1 MVEEIFIEGFKPR
14 IVSKE
19 EKEKSRYINA
29 DSNEIV
35 GSSFEKPSTVN
46 PYSGTNANID
56 DLFYKNKDNV
66 EAIKKYYFERF
77 GEVRITDNEKDQKTL
92 IHDFITHMRWSEV
105 NEVSAG
111 TLAWYVNNADKD
123 EVYNFRQIYDAYKEM
138 PNFYAQGTEDEKPLE
153 RLSRFTEGVFDYT
166 LGTIAS
172 PSGLASIATGG
183 TAKAGAMAAN
193 RAFIQTAIKNGVAK
207 VSSKAAK
214 GSLTRGIQKNI
225 LLPKKALLEGAK
237 RGALVDTV
245 GAAITNVG
253 MQSTR
258 IGIGAQEN
266 FSIGQMALYTA
277 LGGAPGAALGS
288 RAAGKSFKTT
298 RQTNK
303 LLASGAAKQ
312 GIGVLERTGR
322 GFSPDVQKTLDSK
335 DVEKISKEIVTN
347 FNSLNKQ
354 VKEPLDPKLVSEGQE
369 ALQDAG
375 KRLGLQEQELIDITL
390 SDELMTRIAGA
401 AKILLK
407 EGKGKKNIKG
417 VGINPNDRVTKQ
429 VYDLLDNDLIS
440 PELYRETLDMLG
452 VDLGTFAKIVL
463 AEGSDLG
470 RKLGRLSQIKD
481 RFIEVK
487 GDYGQ
492 RSAYEE
498 AMINLQKLH
507 DGSGFG
513 DYGYNNPM
521 AYRFNQYR
529 KGILVSQPGTAVRNV
544 ASVLGFQA
552 VPNMLVTTIN
562 RTLRA
567 ARGNARKDGFKAEVG
582 DIFID
587 SVLTGRNIFAQFS
600 GDQKLN
606 LYTAEILKNM
616 PKSHKRLFGN
626 LFGENGMGTS
636 SVGDVGTYK
645 LDQFVRAINVLNRG
659 QEHFFRTT
667 AFMSSV
673 ERQLADKGLSL
684 TNIAKTG
691 SLGKRIA
698 TKEGEKLISD
708 DVIQKGIDDALE
720 FTFANLQDS
729 DTMFGSFANLT
740 TEFINK
746 TPLTL
751 LVPFPRFMFAAMKY
765 QYDFSPLG
773 ALTSIGTKKGRARIA
788 AGDHTGL
795 ARNIVGSGML
805 TGAFMLKNSEY
816 SGGEWYELK
825 DPDTGRT
832 LDTRALFP
840 IPQYLFA
847 ADTIQRFFSG
857 RDKDTAK
864 FIQDAQTAI
873 TGTNFRSGQAGGE
886 FIGGFIEAVS
896 GGGEQKFIES
906 MVDTAGSLGSQY
918 LVFFR
923 PINDVLMQYGGLEPY
938 ALEQKGT
945 GLSAKG
951 GVFEGATAQAL
962 SAPAAQIAA
971 NLPFGVGQAL
981 YEYLF
986 NEEQKYNIDTTM
998 PVDERVKRY
1007 NPILK
1012 QLFGTTMYEKTVTGR
1027 VLSYY
1032 GLDYTDT
1039 KIYTGDAGFDR
1050 QANIIYQRLIDLTLT
1065 PGLANPSSNFNTI
1078 AQQDAALGNFKNTK
1092 LYLRNELRELKK
1104 IARAEAK
1111 EDNPQLWKAIKMWK
1125 DTSVLERSA
1134 FDARMGEGS
1143 AREEQAEILEGSLQ
1157 SVDRMG
1163 NVKKDSKR
1171 YIYKPLPKEEREDL
1185 ERRLYGN

>member
-1 MVEEIFIEGFKPR
+1 MVLKLEGNYTSLSEE
-14 IVSKE
+14 E
-19 EKEKSRYINA
+19 EKQSRYVTK
-29 DSNEIV
+29 DSNEIA
-35 GSSFEKPSTVN
+35 GDNFDKPSTVN
-46 PYSGTNANID
+46 RYAGSNANLD
-56 DLFYKNKDNV
+56 DLFYKNEDNLDS
-66 EAIKKYYFERF
+66 IKKYYFKRF
-77 GEVRITDNEKDQKTL
+77 GEVRIAEDEKDKKTL
-92 IHDFITHMRWSEV
+92 VHDFITHMRWSEV

-123 EVYNFRQIYDAYKEM
+123 EVYNFRQVYDAYKEM

-172 PSGLASIATGG
+172 PSGIASIATGG

-266 FSIGQMALYTA
+266 FSIGQMALYTS
-277 LGGAPGAALGS
+277 LGGAPGGLLGA

-335 DVEKISKEIVTN
+335 DVEKISKEIVDN
-347 FNSLNKQ
+347 FNTLNKQ
-354 VKEPLDPKLVSEGQE
+354 VKDPLDPKLVSEGQE

-375 KRLGLQEQELIDITL
+375 KRLGLDDQKLVDITL

-401 AKILLK
+401 TKILLK
-407 EGKGKKNIKG
+407 EGKGK
-417 VGINPNDRVTKQ
+417 VNPKDRVTKQ
-429 VYDLLDNDLIS
+429 VYDLLDQDLIS

-481 RFIEVK
+481 RFVDVQ
-487 GDYGQ
+487 GNYGQ
-492 RSAYEE
+492 RSAYEK
-498 AMINLQKLH
+498 AMIELQELH
-507 DGSGFG
+507 DGSGMG
-513 DYGYNNPM
+513 NYGYNNPT
-521 AYRFNQYR
+521 AYRWNQYR
-529 KGILVSQPGTAVRNV
+529 KGILVSQPGTAIRNV

-552 VPNMLVTTIN
+552 IPDMLVTTIN
-562 RTLRA
+562 RALNA
-567 ARGNARKDGFKAEVG
+567 ARGNSRKDGVLSEAK
-582 DIFID
+582 DIFTD
-587 SVLTGRNIFAQFS
+587 SILTGRNIFAQFS
-600 GDQKLN
+600 GNQKLN
-606 LYTAEILKNM
+606 LYSSEILKNM
-616 PKSHKRLFGN
+616 PKSEKRLFGN

-636 SVGDVGTYK
+636 SVGDVGTYTM
-645 LDQFVRAINVLNRG
+645 DRFVRAINVLNRG
-659 QEHFFRTT
+659 QEHFFRTAT
-667 AFMSSV
+667 FMTSV
-673 ERQLADKGLSL
+673 ERQLAEKGLSL
-684 TNIAKTG
+684 NNIAKNG
-691 SLGKRIA
+691 SLGKRMA

-708 DVIQKGIDDALE
+708 DIIQKGIDDALE
-720 FTFANLQDS
+720 FTFANVQDK
-729 DTMFGSFANLT
+729 DTMYGSFARLAT
-740 TEFINK
+740 DFVNK

-751 LVPFPRFMFAAMKY
+751 VVPFPRFMFAAMKY

-773 ALTSIGTKKGRARIA
+773 FLTSIGTTKGRTRIA
-788 AGDHTGL
+788 KGDHTGL
-795 ARNIVGSGML
+795 AKNIVGSGML

-857 RDKDTAK
+857 RDKDTAQ
-864 FIQDAQTAI
+864 FINDAQSAI
-873 TGTNFRSGQAGGE
+873 TGTNFRGGQAGGMAVS
-886 FIGGFIEAVS
+886 GVIEAFT
-896 GGGEQKFIES
+896 GGGEQKIIET
-906 MVDTAGSLGSQY
+906 MADVAGNVGSQY

-923 PINDVLMQYGGLEPY
+923 PINDVLMQYGGIEPY

-945 GLSAKG
+945 GLSARG
-951 GVFEGATAQAL
+951 GVFEGATAKGI
-962 SAPAAQIAA
+962 SSPAAQIAA

-986 NEEQKYNIDTTM
+986 NEEQKYNIDTTL

-1012 QLFGTTMYEKTVTGR
+1012 QLFGTSIYEKTVTGR

-1032 GLDYTDT
+1032 GLDYRDT
-1039 KIYTGDAGFDR
+1039 KIYSGDAGFDR
-1050 QANIIYQRLIDLTLT
+1050 QANIIYQRLIDLTIT
-1065 PGLANPSSNFNTI
+1065 PGLADPRSNFNTI

-1092 LYLRNELRELKK
+1092 LHLRNELRELKK

-1125 DTSVLERSA
+1125 DNSVLERSA

-1143 AREEQAEILEGSLQ
+1143 AREEQAGILDNSLQ
-1157 SVDRMG
+1157 SKDRMG
-1163 NVKKDSKR
+1163 NLKR
-1171 YIYKPLPKEEREDL
+1171 DTERYRYTPLSQEEEEAL